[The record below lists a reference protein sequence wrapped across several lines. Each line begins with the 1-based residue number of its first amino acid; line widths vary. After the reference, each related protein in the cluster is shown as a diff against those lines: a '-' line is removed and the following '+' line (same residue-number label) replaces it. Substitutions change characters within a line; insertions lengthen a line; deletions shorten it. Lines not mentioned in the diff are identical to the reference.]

1 MLDKLKEEVFQA
13 NVDLPKHG
21 LVKYTWGNV
30 SAIDRDSGL
39 FVIKP
44 SGVTYEKMTAQ
55 DMVVVDLDG
64 RVVEGE
70 LNPSSDTLTHAVLY
84 KHYPQIGGIA
94 HTHST
99 WATIWAQAGLD
110 VQAMGTTHA
119 DTFYGSVPCAR
130 FLTEKEVNDGYEV
143 ETGKVIIETFEE
155 RGLDVIAVPGILLQ
169 GHGPF
174 TWGKDAKSAVMNS
187 VVLDEVSKMNFFTQK
202 LNGLAEELPQRILD
216 KHYLRKHGQNAYY
229 GQGSKRLTYRKEDY
243 HVKNSS
249 KRILVYCWF
258 TASLRR
264 RSTSRSKSTRAN
276 DD

>member
-1 MLDKLKEEVFQA
+1 VLDKLKEEVFQA

-155 RGLDVIAVPGILLQ
+155 RGLDVLAVPGILLQ

-202 LNGLAEELPQRILD
+202 LNGLAAELPQRILD

-229 GQGSKRLTYRKEDY
+229 GQGQ
-243 HVKNSS
+243 
-249 KRILVYCWF
+249 
-258 TASLRR
+258 
-264 RSTSRSKSTRAN
+264 
-276 DD
+276 

>member
-13 NVDLPKHG
+13 NLDLPKHG

-55 DMVVVDLDG
+55 DMVVVDLEG
-64 RVVEGE
+64 HVVEGE

-84 KHYPQIGGIA
+84 KHYPEIGGIA

-143 ETGKVIIETFEE
+143 ETGKVIIETFEK
-155 RGLDVIAVPGILLQ
+155 RGLDVLAVPGILLQ

-216 KHYLRKHGQNAYY
+216 KHYLRKHGKNAYY
-229 GQGSKRLTYRKEDY
+229 GQGQ
-243 HVKNSS
+243 
-249 KRILVYCWF
+249 
-258 TASLRR
+258 
-264 RSTSRSKSTRAN
+264 
-276 DD
+276 

>member
-13 NVDLPKHG
+13 NLDLPKHG

-30 SAIDRDSGL
+30 SAVDRDSGL

-70 LNPSSDTLTHAVLY
+70 LNPSSDKLTHAVLY
-84 KHYPQIGGIA
+84 KHYPEIGGIA

-130 FLTEKEVNDGYEV
+130 FLTEKEVSDGYEV
-143 ETGKVIIETFEE
+143 ETGKVIIETFEK
-155 RGLDVIAVPGILLQ
+155 RGLDVLAVPGILLQ

-174 TWGKDAKSAVMNS
+174 TWGKDAKTAVMNS

-229 GQGSKRLTYRKEDY
+229 GQG
-243 HVKNSS
+243 N
-249 KRILVYCWF
+249 
-258 TASLRR
+258 
-264 RSTSRSKSTRAN
+264 
-276 DD
+276 

>member
-55 DMVVVDLDG
+55 DMVVVNLDG

-155 RGLDVIAVPGILLQ
+155 RGLDVLAVPGILLQ

-174 TWGKDAKSAVMNS
+174 TWGKDAKTAVMNS

-229 GQGSKRLTYRKEDY
+229 GQGQ
-243 HVKNSS
+243 
-249 KRILVYCWF
+249 
-258 TASLRR
+258 
-264 RSTSRSKSTRAN
+264 
-276 DD
+276 

>member
-84 KHYPQIGGIA
+84 KHYTQIGGIA

-119 DTFYGSVPCAR
+119 DIFYGSVPCAR

-143 ETGKVIIETFEE
+143 ETGKVIIETFEK
-155 RGLDVIAVPGILLQ
+155 RGLDVLAVPGILLQ

-174 TWGKDAKSAVMNS
+174 TWGKDAKTAVMNS

-229 GQGSKRLTYRKEDY
+229 GQGQ
-243 HVKNSS
+243 
-249 KRILVYCWF
+249 
-258 TASLRR
+258 
-264 RSTSRSKSTRAN
+264 
-276 DD
+276 

>member
-55 DMVVVDLDG
+55 DMVVVDLEG

-130 FLTEKEVNDGYEV
+130 FLNEKEVNDGYEV

-155 RGLDVIAVPGILLQ
+155 RGLDVLAVPGILLQ

-229 GQGSKRLTYRKEDY
+229 GQG
-243 HVKNSS
+243 N
-249 KRILVYCWF
+249 
-258 TASLRR
+258 
-264 RSTSRSKSTRAN
+264 
-276 DD
+276 

>member
-13 NVDLPKHG
+13 NLDLPKHG

-30 SAIDRDSGL
+30 SAVDRDSGL

-84 KHYPQIGGIA
+84 KHYPEIGGIA

-143 ETGKVIIETFEE
+143 ETGKVIIETFEK
-155 RGLDVIAVPGILLQ
+155 RGLDVLAVPGILLQ

-202 LNGLAEELPQRILD
+202 LNGLAEKLPQRILD

-229 GQGSKRLTYRKEDY
+229 GQG
-243 HVKNSS
+243 N
-249 KRILVYCWF
+249 
-258 TASLRR
+258 
-264 RSTSRSKSTRAN
+264 
-276 DD
+276 